1 MAGVGDKVTF
11 RNEDLFDTD
20 IRKASV
26 LTLYLSLSVNIK
38 LRPRILE
45 TLKRGARV
53 LSHDFNMGD
62 WLPDWTERVDGLA
75 MSALPPEADILR
87 DGIYVR

>member
-1 MAGVGDKVTF
+1 
-11 RNEDLFDTD
+11 
-20 IRKASV
+20 
-26 LTLYLSLSVNIK
+26 
-38 LRPRILE
+38 
-45 TLKRGARV
+45 V

>member
-26 LTLYLSLSVNIK
+26 LTLYLSLIV
-38 LRPRILE
+38 LR
-45 TLKRGARV
+45 
-53 LSHDFNMGD
+53 
-62 WLPDWTERVDGLA
+62 
-75 MSALPPEADILR
+75 MSACGPNRAALVHLAVTHRLQRSSCRGYSGATQSARFEIKWYSGL
-87 DGIYVR
+87 